1 MDKWISKTETGLVLE
16 VRIVVSLV
24 LADLWRT
31 GHEPGLRHGRG
42 LSGENNVLFL
52 HRELFTRLCSL
63 C

>member
-1 MDKWISKTETGLVLE
+1 MDKWISKTETNLVLQ

-24 LADLWRT
+24 LADLWGT
-31 GHEPGLRHGRG
+31 GDEPGLRHGRG
-42 LSGENNVLFL
+42 LSGESNVLFP